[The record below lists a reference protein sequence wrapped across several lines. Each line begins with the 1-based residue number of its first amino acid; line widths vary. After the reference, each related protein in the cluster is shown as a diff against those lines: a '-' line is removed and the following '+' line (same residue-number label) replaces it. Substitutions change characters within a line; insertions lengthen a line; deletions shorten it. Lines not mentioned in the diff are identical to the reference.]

1 MRPRDGYFQ
10 IDENGEA
17 ALYASMQGGDVDSEA
32 VARWSEDLLATSGVS
47 FEDGEQLQAE
57 IADPQRVAPA
67 IFRVAAAAQQ
77 MFALATSY
85 KERAASDF
93 KDRVAQVVLDVA
105 KALELP
111 LRSNVELP
119 FAGNMV
125 ADHVIDHSIPL
136 IIIAASSTTR
146 LLEAEVI
153 HMQYLYTK
161 QPGFVLAI
169 AESEQAVGKKQ
180 FLRANFYTGKTVPF
194 MPLELG
200 QLMRQQLH

>member
-1 MRPRDGYFQ
+1 MFVWRDGELKTDSAFLVWLFCKL
-10 IDENGEA
+10 DEEP
-17 ALYASMQGGDVDSEA
+17 LYSLFEMHFHPSHKGLHAKLPCKPDVNDGG
-32 VARWSEDLLATSGVS
+32 R
-47 FEDGEQLQAE
+47 QL
-57 IADPQRVAPA
+57 VKAP
-67 IFRVAAAAQQ
+67 R
-77 MFALATSY
+77 LT
-85 KERAASDF
+85 
-93 KDRVAQVVLDVA
+93 
-105 KALELP
+105 

-119 FAGNMV
+119 FTGNMV
-125 ADHVIDHSIPL
+125 ADHAIDHSIPL

-146 LLEAEVI
+146 LHAAEVI
-153 HMQYLYTK
+153 HMQYPYTK